1 MNRTHE
7 AVSGAKDTDETR
19 CPMNICSVNSEREA
33 IGVEKAMC
41 NKQLGKAAL
50 KRDRGQSQ
58 ADRKK

>member
-1 MNRTHE
+1 
-7 AVSGAKDTDETR
+7 
-19 CPMNICSVNSEREA
+19 MNICSVNSEREA
-33 IGVEKAMC
+33 IGLEKAMC